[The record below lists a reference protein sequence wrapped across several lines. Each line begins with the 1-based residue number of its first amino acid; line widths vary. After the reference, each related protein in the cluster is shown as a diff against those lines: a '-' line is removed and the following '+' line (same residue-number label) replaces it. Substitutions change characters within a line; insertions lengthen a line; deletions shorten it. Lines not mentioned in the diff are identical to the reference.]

1 MPRDRLTFLALSVS
15 NLNRSLGF
23 YRDLVGIPLH
33 EDSHDAELNDA
44 WYGGDHA
51 AYSWTDGAFMHF
63 AIYPSREPNRPVSTA
78 AQIGFHIANF
88 DEVYSRVSSGE
99 VTLVQEPRQE
109 PWGRTARFLDPDG
122 NIVSI
127 TEYRSEARN
136 DA

>member
-1 MPRDRLTFLALSVS
+1 MLQERLTFVALNVS
-15 NLNRSLGF
+15 SLDRSLSF

-33 EDSHDAELNDA
+33 EDSHDAELNDP

-51 AYSWTDGAFMHF
+51 AYSWMDGAFIHF
-63 AIYPSREPNRPVSTA
+63 AIYPSREPNRPVSTG
-78 AQIGFHIANF
+78 AQIGFHIADF
-88 DEVYSRVSSGE
+88 DEVYARISSSG
-99 VTLVQEPRQE
+99 VTLVQEPRLE

-127 TEYRSEARN
+127 TEYRLEARN